1 LIAESLKDAGPRNLG
16 LITDFQ
22 AKYYAHELL
31 RRSSSNKLEKLGQS
45 LLNASVDLN
54 PHQVEAALFAFRS
67 PLSRGAILADEVG
80 LGKTIEA
87 GLIVSQLWA
96 ERKRRILIVVPTTL
110 RKQWAQELSD
120 KFFIPSVILDSSVF
134 NMLRK
139 SGTQNPFEGDGR
151 AVICSYHFVR
161 SQKDVVA
168 NVAWDLV
175 VIDEAHR
182 LRNVYR
188 TDNKIARA
196 IKEAVQSRPKVLL
209 TATPLQNT
217 LLELYGLVGFLDE
230 HLFGDLTSFRAQY
243 VRGNLDETAFQ
254 DLRRRIKPICQRTL
268 RRQVTEYVRFTNRI
282 PITQDFTPTAEE
294 QKLYDAVSE
303 YLRRDNLH
311 ALPSSQRMLMTL
323 VLRKLLASSTF
334 AIAGTL
340 RSLSERLRAQRS
352 VEAQPVTAPP
362 EQDFESFNEMSEE
375 WTEVAPDPA
384 PSARQVE
391 ARPRDTEIAE
401 EIEELTA
408 YHNLAISITQNAKGH
423 ALIRALGLGF
433 EKLSNL
439 GAGRKAIIFTES
451 RRTQEYLRE
460 FLESNG
466 FAGQVMVFNGTN
478 TDPRSAEIY
487 EAWRKRHAGEDVV
500 TGSKTVDIRA
510 ALIEHFRESASIL
523 VATEAAAEG
532 VNLQFC
538 SLVVNYDLPW
548 NPQRIEQRIGRCHR
562 YGQTHDVVVI
572 NFLNRKNDADLRVF
586 QILFEK
592 FRLFDGVFGASDE
605 VLGALESGV
614 DFERRIAEIYQ
625 SCRTP
630 EEIDTA
636 FNKLQ
641 GDLEEQINSRMATT
655 RSALFE
661 NFDEDVHARLK
672 VDLEQASAQLDR
684 LSRYCWAI
692 TRHELGANVRF
703 DDAALRFTLD
713 KLPLGSPPVLLGEY
727 QFMTRSSIR
736 DGAHVYRSGHPLA
749 EFLVNRA
756 SSRYLASAHV
766 QFDYTQ
772 HGRKITLIERLIG
785 KSGYLSLTKLTIS
798 ALEQEDR
805 LLIVGM
811 TDGQEPLDQETCGKL
826 LEVSGREISSIQV
839 PEDLKEAL
847 ALQFARSK
855 ATVLAE
861 LSERNTHYF
870 EEEIEKL
877 ERWADDLKEGLE
889 AELKGLDFEM
899 KALKKSAKLEA
910 DLEAKLALH
919 RRVKEL
925 EAERS
930 RKRRSLYDAQD
941 EIERK
946 KEDLISQ
953 VEECLKQRL
962 ETEHLFTIRWEVR

>member
-1 LIAESLKDAGPRNLG
+1 MTSGNTGISESGSFGSISDYH
-16 LITDFQ
+16 
-22 AKYYAHELL
+22 AKYYAHQLL
-31 RRSSSNKLEKLGQS
+31 RRSPSNKLEKLGQS
-45 LLNASVDLN
+45 LLNATVDLN

-87 GLIVSQLWA
+87 GLIISQLWA
-96 ERKRRILIVVPTTL
+96 ERRRKILIIVPTTL
-110 RKQWAQELSD
+110 RKQWAQELAD
-120 KFFIPSVILDSSVF
+120 KFFIPSGILESSIFNSLRKAGSRNPFADSS
-134 NMLRK
+134 
-139 SGTQNPFEGDGR
+139 R

-161 SQKDVVA
+161 AQKDA
-168 NVAWDLV
+168 IADVAWDLV

-196 IKEAVQSRPKVLL
+196 IKDSVQGRPKVLL
-209 TATPLQNT
+209 TATPLQNS

-230 HLFGDLTSFRAQY
+230 HLFGDLPSFRAQY
-243 VRGNLDETAFQ
+243 LRGSLDDAAFQ

-282 PITQDFTPTAEE
+282 PITQDFTPTSDE
-294 QKLYDAVSE
+294 QKLYNAVSD

-311 ALPSSQRMLMTL
+311 ALPSSQRKLMTL

-340 RSLSERLRAQRS
+340 RSLVERLQLRQA
-352 VEAQPVTAPP
+352 VESASKTSPP
-362 EQDFESFNEMSEE
+362 EEDFEAFAEVAEE
-375 WTEVAPDPA
+375 WTEDASDDVVSNP
-384 PSARQVE
+384 QTE
-391 ARPRDTEIAE
+391 AQRRDAEVAE

-408 YHNLAISITQNAKGH
+408 YHNLATSITRNAKGQ
-423 ALIRALGLGF
+423 ALIRSLGLGF
-433 EKLSNL
+433 EKLSSL
-439 GAGRKAIIFTES
+439 GANRRAVIFTES

-460 FLESNG
+460 LLESNG
-466 FAGQVMVFNGTN
+466 YSGQVMTFNGTN
-478 TDPRSAEIY
+478 TDSRSTEIY
-487 EAWRKRHAGEDVV
+487 EAWRSRHAGEDTV

-510 ALIEHFRESASIL
+510 ALIEHFKDSASIL
-523 VATEAAAEG
+523 IATEAAAEG

-572 NFLNRKNDADLRVF
+572 NFLNRQNEADLRVF

-592 FRLFDGVFGASDE
+592 FQLFDGVFGASDE

-630 EEIDTA
+630 EEIDAA

-641 GDLEEQINSRMATT
+641 GELEDQISSRMATT
-655 RSALFE
+655 RSTLLE
-661 NFDEDVHARLK
+661 NFDEDVHARLRTN
-672 VDLEQASAQLDR
+672 LEQASAQMDR
-684 LSRYCWAI
+684 LSRYCWAV
-692 TRHELGANVRF
+692 TKNELATAAFF
-703 DDAALRFTLD
+703 DEVALRFRLD
-713 KLPLGSPPVLLGEY
+713 KLPLGAPPVLLGEY
-727 QFMTRSSIR
+727 QFITQSGSR
-736 DGAHVYRSGHPLA
+736 DGAHIYRSGHPLA

-756 SSRYLASAHV
+756 ASRDLPSAEI
-766 QFDYTQ
+766 QFDYTR
-772 HGRKITLIERLIG
+772 HGRKITLVERLLA

-805 LLIVGM
+805 LLLVGM
-811 TDGQEPLDQETCGKL
+811 TDGGESVDQETCEKL
-826 LEVSGREISSIQV
+826 LEVSGHKISDVQV
-839 PEDLKEAL
+839 SGDIDKVLE
-847 ALQFARSK
+847 LQLERSK
-855 ATVLAE
+855 AAILHEV
-861 LSERNTHYF
+861 SERNTHFF

-877 ERWADDLKEGLE
+877 ERWAEDLKEGLE
-889 AELKGLDFEM
+889 VELKELDIEI
-899 KALKKSAKLEA
+899 KARKKNAKLEVE
-910 DLEAKLALH
+910 LEPKLALH
-919 RRVKEL
+919 RKVKEL

-946 KEDLISQ
+946 KEVLISQ
-953 VEECLKQRL
+953 VEEGLKQKL
-962 ETEHLFTIRWEVR
+962 ESTHLFTIRWEVR